1 MKSRKRLQ
9 NDLITAYED
18 ACSELAREFTNKY
31 FGKNVEARWVGNQP
45 GEILEVNDHY
55 FSVPHIY
62 EALKFGITR
71 AQLFAW
77 YDDNL
82 TEKNERLK
90 ISLRN
95 WRFIDVGGKDT
106 IKR

>member
-1 MKSRKRLQ
+1 MKSRKNVQNRLVKMFETHAA
-9 NDLITAYED
+9 LLATEFAY
-18 ACSELAREFTNKY
+18 KY
-31 FGKNVEARWVGNQP
+31 FGKDHDFYWVGNEAA
-45 GEILEVNDHY
+45 GVAEINDRY
-55 FSVPHIY
+55 FSMMHMY
-62 EALKFGITR
+62 EALKFNITR

-77 YDDNL
+77 YDDSI
-82 TEKNERLK
+82 TPQDDHMR